1 MDLYSRNRNRNRGV
15 SWAVVIAFIVMTAF
29 LAGGTAFLWQASAL
43 NSTYDQNKALSDELS
58 AFKNDNDSLKKQKT
72 QLEKDLQALK
82 DQIPQ
87 EVPKG
92 QRETIQNISDQ
103 ILHMLKDKDLTK
115 LAKLVH
121 PEKGVRFTPYSYVDV
136 NKDVKITATEFAG
149 LMAETKKR
157 LWGAFDGTGDPIDM
171 TFTEYYKKFV
181 YDVDFLEAPQ
191 IVFNQPMQR
200 GNSLVNMKEAYPDAV
215 FIEYHFPGIDP
226 QYNGMDW
233 RSLRLVFEQKDSKWY
248 LVGIIHDQWTI

>member
-1 MDLYSRNRNRNRGV
+1 MDLYSSRNRKKGV
-15 SWAVVIAFIVMTAF
+15 SWAVVIVLILLTAFI
-29 LAGGTAFLWQASAL
+29 AGGAAFLWQASAL
-43 NSTYDQNKALSDELS
+43 NSTYNENKVLNDELS
-58 AFKNDNDSLKKQKT
+58 SFKNDNENLKKQKS

-82 DQIPQ
+82 AQTPQ

-103 ILHMLKDKDLTK
+103 ILHMLKEKDTSK
-115 LAKLVH
+115 LAAFVH
-121 PEKGVRFTPYSYVDV
+121 PEKGVRFTPYSFVDV
-136 NKDVKITATEFAG
+136 KKDVKITATEFTG
-149 LMAETKKR
+149 LMTETKKR
-157 LWGAFDGTGDPIDM
+157 LWGAFDGTGDPIDLV
-171 TFTEYYKKFV
+171 FPEYYKKFV

-191 IVFNQPMQR
+191 IVFDQPIQR